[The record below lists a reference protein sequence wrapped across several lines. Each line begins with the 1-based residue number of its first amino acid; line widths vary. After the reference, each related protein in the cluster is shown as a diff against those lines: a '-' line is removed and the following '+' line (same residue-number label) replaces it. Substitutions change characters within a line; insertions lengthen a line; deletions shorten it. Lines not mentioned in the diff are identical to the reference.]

1 MPSPTQHAVLAPSAS
16 KRWLTCTPSARLDE
30 RLRQR
35 YGEQDSADAQEGTK
49 AHALGEIKIRYAI
62 WRADKMTAA
71 KHGKMSEA
79 ERKAY
84 PGININRYKALRAE
98 LGDIPED
105 MEHATDTYCD
115 VVMERLEVHRRADP
129 SAVILLEQRVNMS
142 QWAPECSGTSDCV
155 IVSDRLLDVIDYK
168 NGRTDGMG
176 HAGSPVSAEG
186 NPQLRLYA
194 LGAWERFHTLYDF
207 EGVRYTIV
215 QPHLNSVT
223 YEAISVDD
231 LLHWGAEI
239 APKAALAFEGQGEF
253 IPGDHCHYCAAK
265 AVCAARAAEALK
277 IFEYGLVGAG
287 ELSEE
292 QIQAILPRLDSVEEW
307 IKDLRAYTEERAL
320 HGERIRGY
328 KLVRGRRPSRTWTD
342 DEEVRAQL
350 IRSGYGPEQIEET
363 KLKPVAKI
371 EKTIGAKAF
380 RALLGGL
387 VKQGEGRLMLVPES
401 DPRPEYGSAEAAFAD
416 MIEETPSTDE

>member
-1 MPSPTQHAVLAPSAS
+1 MPPVAHALLGASSAH
-16 KRWLTCTPSARLDE
+16 RWLVCTPSARLSE
-30 RLRQR
+30 RLTQR
-35 YGEQDSADAQEGTK
+35 FGEQTSTFAAEGTK

-84 PGININRYKALRAE
+84 PGINLTRYKALRTE

-105 MEHATDTYCD
+105 MEQATDTYCD
-115 VVMERLEVHRRADP
+115 VVMERLEAHRKVDP
-129 SAVILLEQRVNMS
+129 NAAILLEQRLDYSKWVP
-142 QWAPECSGTSDCV
+142 QGFGTGDCV
-155 IVSDRLLDVIDYK
+155 IVSDVLLEVLDYK
-168 NGRTDGMG
+168 HGVGV
-176 HAGSPVSAEG
+176 PVSAED
-186 NPQLRLYA
+186 NPQLRLYG
-194 LGAWERFHTLYDF
+194 LGAWDKFHALYDF
-207 EGVRYTIV
+207 AAVRTTII
-215 QPHLNSVT
+215 QPRLNSVT
-223 YEAISVDD
+223 HDAISVED
-231 LLHWGAEI
+231 LLHWAEETVVP
-239 APKAALAFEGQGEF
+239 AAALAYEGKGDFVPGE
-253 IPGDHCHYCAAK
+253 HCRFCAAK
-265 AVCAARAAEALK
+265 AVCAARAADALK
-277 IFEYGLVGAG
+277 LFEYGLVGAG

-307 IKDLRAYTEERAL
+307 IRDLRAYTEERAL
-320 HGERIRGY
+320 HGERIQGY